1 MHGRMAQR
9 IRRLTSNQKIGGS
22 NPSVVD
28 ILFYT
33 KEISYK
39 GCQYKGQHL
48 ATEQATDTIDR
59 THNRMAQRI
68 KRLTSNQ
75 KIGGSNPSV
84 VDILFYT
91 KEISQR
97 GCQYKGRIRRLT
109 SNQKIGGSNP
119 SVVDILFYTKES
131 SQKGCQYKGRIRCLT
146 SNQKIGGSN
155 PSVVDILFY
164 TKESS
169 YKGCQYKGQHLATEQ
184 ATDTIDRTHGPTD
197 KAPDFESEDW
207 GFESLGRLFLA
218 KETS

>member
-1 MHGRMAQR
+1 MAQR

-48 ATEQATDTIDR
+48 ATEQTTDTIDR
-59 THNRMAQRI
+59 THGRMAQ
-68 KRLTSNQ
+68 
-75 KIGGSNPSV
+75 
-84 VDILFYT
+84 
-91 KEISQR
+91 
-97 GCQYKGRIRRLT
+97 RIRRLT
-109 SNQKIGGSNP
+109 SNQKIGGSN
-119 SVVDILFYTKES
+119 SYVVDILFYTKEI
-131 SQKGCQYKGRIRCLT
+131 SQKGCQYKGRIRGLT

-169 YKGCQYKGQHLATEQ
+169 YKGCQYKGQHLATEP
-184 ATDTIDRTHGPTD
+184 ATDTIDRIQGRMAQGIRRPTSNQ
-197 KAPDFESEDW
+197 KIGGSN
-207 GFESLGRLFLA
+207 SCGRLFLA
-218 KETS
+218 RETS